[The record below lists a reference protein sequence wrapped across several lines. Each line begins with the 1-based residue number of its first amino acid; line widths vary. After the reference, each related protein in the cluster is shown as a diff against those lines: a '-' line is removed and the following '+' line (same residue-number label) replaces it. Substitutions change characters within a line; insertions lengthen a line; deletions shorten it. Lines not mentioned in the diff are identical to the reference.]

1 MVDQIIKQQQ
11 KQPSAISGFQSTSTS
26 VMNNFFNLPHG
37 EKFTTQHSAVRGNQ
51 SATKNGNFN
60 KYPA

>member
-37 EKFTTQHSAVRGNQ
+37 EKFTT
-51 SATKNGNFN
+51 
-60 KYPA
+60 